1 MMEDNNII
9 DYGEVTIPT
18 SWDELTLKQYQ
29 EIERYYEDKDK
40 EFDVR
45 EVLHIF
51 TNRTLDEINAMPLDI
66 LDILLDKLSFITQS
80 KPHPEPSNKIEIDGE
95 TYMVNTMEKM
105 KTGEY
110 ISTQT
115 VLKADKHN
123 YAAILA
129 ILCRKEGEIYDS
141 NFEANVLNSRI
152 ELFEKQP
159 ITKILPII
167 TFFLTL
173 YEQLVIPSLL
183 SSQTMEAINLTRQNI
198 ETSRKNGEVS
208 KRFMRSAMK
217 TLKKYEK
224 IINGI

>member
-1 MMEDNNII
+1 MEDNNII

-51 TNRTLDEINAMPLDI
+51 TNRTMDEINAMPLDI

-80 KPHPEPSNKIEIDGE
+80 KPQPQASNKIEIDGE

-183 SSQTMEAINLTRQNI
+183 SSQVQEAINLTRQSI
-198 ETSRKNGEVS
+198 ETSRKNGRLS
-208 KRFMRSAMK
+208 KLFMRSAMK

>member
-1 MMEDNNII
+1 MEDNNII

-18 SWDELTLKQYQ
+18 SWDELDLATYSD
-29 EIERYYEDKDK
+29 IERYYEDKDK

-51 TNRTLDEINAMPLDI
+51 TNRTMDEINAMPLDI

-95 TYMVNTMEKM
+95 VYMVNTMEKM

-110 ISTQT
+110 INTQT

-129 ILCRKEGEIYDS
+129 ILCRKKDEIYDS

-183 SSQTMEAINLTRQNI
+183 SSETMEAINLTRKNI
-198 ETSRKNGEVS
+198 ETLRKNGEVS

>member
-1 MMEDNNII
+1 MEDNNII

-18 SWDELTLKQYQ
+18 SWDELSLKMYQ
-29 EIERYYEDKDK
+29 DIERYYEDKDK
-40 EFDVR
+40 EFDMR

-51 TNRTLDEINAMPLDI
+51 TNRTMDEINAMPLDI
-66 LDILLDKLSFITQS
+66 LDILLDKLSFITAQS
-80 KPHPEPSNKIEIDGE
+80 KPHPESSNKIEIDGE

-183 SSQTMEAINLTRQNI
+183 SSQVQEAINLTRKNI

-208 KRFMRSAMK
+208 RRFMRSAMK

>member
-1 MMEDNNII
+1 MMEDNII

-51 TNRTLDEINAMPLDI
+51 TSRTMDEINAMPVDI
-66 LDILLDKLSFITQS
+66 LDILLDKLSFIMQR
-80 KPHPEPSNKIEIDGE
+80 PPQPQPSNKIEIDGE

-159 ITKILPII
+159 IAKILPII

-183 SSQTMEAINLTRQNI
+183 SSQTMEAINLTRKNI
-198 ETSRKNGEVS
+198 ETLRKNGRLS
-208 KRFMRSAMK
+208 KLFMKSAMK

>member
-1 MMEDNNII
+1 MEDNNII

-51 TNRTLDEINAMPLDI
+51 TNRTMDEINAMPLDI

-95 TYMVNTMEKM
+95 VYMVNTMEKM

-173 YEQLVIPSLL
+173 YEQLVIPTLL
-183 SSQTMEAINLTRQNI
+183 SSQVQEAINLTRQSI
-198 ETSRKNGEVS
+198 ETLRKNGEVS

>member
-1 MMEDNNII
+1 MEDNNII

-45 EVLHIF
+45 EVLYIF
-51 TNRTLDEINAMPLDI
+51 TNRTMDEINAMPLDI

-80 KPHPEPSNKIEIDGE
+80 KPQPQASNKIEIDGE

-141 NFEANVLNSRI
+141 NFEANVLYSRI

-183 SSQTMEAINLTRQNI
+183 SSETMEAINLTRKNI
-198 ETSRKNGEVS
+198 ETLRKNGEVS

>member
-1 MMEDNNII
+1 MEDNNII

-51 TNRTLDEINAMPLDI
+51 TNRTMDEINAMPLDI

-80 KPHPEPSNKIEIDGE
+80 KPQPQASNKIEIDGE

-183 SSQTMEAINLTRQNI
+183 SSQTMEAINLTRKNI
-198 ETSRKNGEVS
+198 ETLRKNGEVS
-208 KRFMRSAMK
+208 RRFMRSAMK

>member
-1 MMEDNNII
+1 MEDNNII

-18 SWDELTLKQYQ
+18 SWDELALKQYQ
-29 EIERYYEDKDK
+29 EIERYYEDKYK

-51 TNRTLDEINAMPLDI
+51 TNRTMDEINAMPLDI

-80 KPHPEPSNKIEIDGE
+80 KPQPQASNKIEIDGE

-183 SSQTMEAINLTRQNI
+183 SSQVQEAINLTRKNI
-198 ETSRKNGEVS
+198 ETLRKNGRLS
-208 KRFMRSAMK
+208 KLFMKSAMK
-217 TLKKYEK
+217 TLRKYEK

>member
-1 MMEDNNII
+1 MEDNNII

-45 EVLHIF
+45 EVLYIF
-51 TNRTLDEINAMPLDI
+51 TNRTMDEINAMPLDI
-66 LDILLDKLSFITQS
+66 LDILLDKLSFITNS
-80 KPHPEPSNKIEIDGE
+80 KPQPQASNKIEIDGD

-183 SSQTMEAINLTRQNI
+183 SSQVQEAINLTRKNI

-208 KRFMRSAMK
+208 RRFMKSAMK